1 MGKHKNTHMES
12 DSEIFEKL
20 KQQINQVDLSLN
32 PNDEVL
38 VKTQLET
45 FKPFVFGFNK
55 VVPCF
60 ERLTINKR
68 LPKNNNETIRE
79 LKYLKNPP
87 SECVNKYGRAN
98 LKQQSVL
105 YATFILPTAIFEM
118 KPLDGDLVTI
128 SKWRLK
134 LDNTPLMVYPVID
147 YDNCKDYQLKN
158 EFSKA
163 LKMYPKELQEI
174 IIMDNQLLTCY
185 FSRFVDR
192 EKDVNYIFSAYFA
205 DKILNDYYDGKIDA
219 IIYPSV
225 QDPTNSANIALK
237 PQDFNDKYEVYEIS
251 ESIVRSN
258 GYDSLFLERIKTTTT
273 VDLNGMIQWK

>member
-1 MGKHKNTHMES
+1 MGKHKNTYMGS
-12 DSEIFEKL
+12 VSETFEKL

-32 PNDEVL
+32 SNDEIL
-38 VKTQLET
+38 VKSELET
-45 FKPFVFGFNK
+45 FNPLIFGFDK
-55 VVPCF
+55 VIPYF

-68 LPKNNNETIRE
+68 LPNNNNETIKE
-79 LKYLKNPP
+79 LKHLKNPP

-105 YATFILPTAIFEM
+105 YATFILPTAILEM

-128 SKWRLK
+128 SRWKLK
-134 LDNTPLMVYPVID
+134 IDNTPLMVCPIID

-163 LKMYPKELQEI
+163 LKMYPEELQEI
-174 IIMDNQLLTCY
+174 IIMDNKLLACF

-192 EKDVNYIFSAYFA
+192 EKNVNYIFSAYFA
-205 DKILNDYYDGKIDA
+205 DKILNNHYDGKIDA

-225 QDPTNSANIALK
+225 QDPINSDNIALK
-237 PQDFNDKYEVYEIS
+237 PQVFNDKYEVFEIS